1 MSKTDEFKTTQLSA
15 FSIYKK
21 ERKTEAWSIASEKQ
35 HDHWTEY
42 FILLNKDELDW
53 KALSFN
59 DSLPWTVP
67 FIQQFEDKWDWH
79 ALSYIIADK
88 SYFERSDF
96 DLLLSLYMDKLDW
109 SVICAGNNLKDNH
122 LIAYANFIHW
132 RALSSNN
139 GFIWSE
145 SFINEHI
152 NDIDWAVFTEC
163 LSTAETSSVMQNAFR
178 AKVLELYADNL
189 DFDILSEN
197 DQLNFTVELLECY
210 KEKWNWGKLINN
222 SAIAWEED
230 LLRKFDNAIS
240 IIPYKALKESYMWTV
255 LMEQRAEV
263 EVVIA
268 ML

>member
-1 MSKTDEFKTTQLSA
+1 MSKTDDFKTTQESA

-35 HDHWTEY
+35 HDHWTDC
-42 FILLNKDELDW
+42 FIQFNKDELDW

-67 FIQQFEDKWDWH
+67 FIQQFEENWDWH

-96 DLLLSLYMDKLDW
+96 DLLLGQYSERLDW
-109 SVICAGNNLKDNH
+109 EVICAGNNLKSNH
-122 LIAYANFIHW
+122 LEEYAHFINW

-145 SFINEHI
+145 SFINDHLS
-152 NDIDWAVFTEC
+152 DIDWAVFTEC
-163 LSTAETSSVMQNAFR
+163 LSTAETTSVMQNAFR
-178 AKVLELYADNL
+178 AKVLELYDDYL

-197 DQLNFTVELLECY
+197 DQLDFTVELLERY
-210 KEKWNWGKLINN
+210 IEKWNWGKLINN
-222 SAIAWEED
+222 SAVDWHED
-230 LLRKFDNAIS
+230 LLLKFNSYIS
-240 IIPYKALKESYMWTV
+240 VVPFKELKVSYMWNV
-255 LMEQRAEV
+255 LMEQQAEI
-263 EVVIA
+263 EIVIA